1 MSENK
6 KVIYF
11 NHWFSSMECLIDDLK
26 ARYGDS
32 IKIIASSSNM
42 YATYKNIA
50 DTFIV
55 TNETVPEW
63 LDICEKYDVDL
74 FFCRDKF
81 DIVDGQALLKFR
93 ELSVDIVLDNNK
105 LIDDKAEFYKLA
117 DLTCRFNK
125 FPDIVVPYYVTFE
138 TCRTKSE
145 VMDTLR
151 NTLAYLALNNLTPTF
166 KLINGE
172 GGVSYREIRIKD
184 TTSYNS
190 IMYPNGRVLS
200 YDSAINLFNNISLDE
215 AKTLMIM
222 EKLKGPE
229 ISIDCYNSKSLGL
242 IAYGREKADRRQVI
256 TDCQTTKNNDY
267 IEMKRLASEIA
278 NKFNLK
284 NPFNI
289 QFMRSAK
296 TGSLA
301 LLEVNSRM
309 SGGCYMLTPLGINL
323 CDIVIKDRLG
333 DGVADTDIKFSNG
346 TSESIVAR
354 VEKPILM

>member
-11 NHWFSSMECLIDDLK
+11 NHWFSSIEGLIADLK
-26 ARYGDS
+26 VRYGDNLE
-32 IKIIASSSNM
+32 IIASSSDM

-50 DTFIV
+50 DVFIV

-63 LDICEKYDVDL
+63 LNICEKYSVDL

-81 DIVDGQALLKFR
+81 DIVDSSALRKFR
-93 ELSVDIVLDNNK
+93 ELSVDIVLDKNK
-105 LIDDKAEFYKLA
+105 LIDDKAEFYRLA

-125 FPDIVVPYYVTFE
+125 FPDIVVPYYNTFE
-138 TCRTKSE
+138 TCKTKSD
-145 VMDTLR
+145 VMNTLR
-151 NTLAYLALNNLTPTF
+151 TTLAHLALNDLTPTF
-166 KLINGE
+166 KLTNGE

-184 TTSYNS
+184 STSYNS
-190 IMYPNGRVLS
+190 LMYPNGRILS
-200 YDSAINLFNNISLDE
+200 YDAAINLFNNMSLDE
-215 AKTLMIM
+215 AKTLMLM

-242 IAYGREKADRRQVI
+242 IAYGREKRDRRQVI
-256 TDCQTTKNNDY
+256 TDCQTTKHEDY

-278 NKFNLK
+278 NNFNLK

-296 TGSLA
+296 TNSLA
-301 LLEVNSRM
+301 VLEVNSRM

-333 DGVADTDIKFSNG
+333 DGVTDSDIKFSTG
-346 TSESIVAR
+346 KSEAIVAM
-354 VEKPILM
+354 VEKPVLM